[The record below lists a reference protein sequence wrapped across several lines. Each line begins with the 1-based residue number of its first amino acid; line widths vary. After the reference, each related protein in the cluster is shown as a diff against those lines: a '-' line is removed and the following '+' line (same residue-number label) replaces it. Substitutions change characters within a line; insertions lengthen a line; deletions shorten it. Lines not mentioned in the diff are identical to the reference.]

1 MCWNG
6 YEKSL
11 FDILVD
17 ADVRLALGK
26 RVFKLEFLVNLLLL
40 VGLLLGICG
49 FVCGDVLEI
58 DIDAL
63 W

>member
-1 MCWNG
+1 
-6 YEKSL
+6 L

-63 W
+63 